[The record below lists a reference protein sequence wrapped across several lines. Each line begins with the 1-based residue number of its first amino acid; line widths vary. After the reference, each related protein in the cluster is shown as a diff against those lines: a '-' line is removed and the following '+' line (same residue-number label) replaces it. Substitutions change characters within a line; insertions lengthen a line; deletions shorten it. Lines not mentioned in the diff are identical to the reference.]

1 MRELAKNGSIKDIE
15 DLIKSLEKT
24 PDESA
29 KAILYWKSILTEKLT
44 KMREKKLRLL
54 IIYIYNQKNLLDHI

>member
-1 MRELAKNGSIKDIE
+1 MREIKDIQ

-44 KMREKKLRLL
+44 KMREKKLRLIL
-54 IIYIYNQKNLLDHI
+54 KKS